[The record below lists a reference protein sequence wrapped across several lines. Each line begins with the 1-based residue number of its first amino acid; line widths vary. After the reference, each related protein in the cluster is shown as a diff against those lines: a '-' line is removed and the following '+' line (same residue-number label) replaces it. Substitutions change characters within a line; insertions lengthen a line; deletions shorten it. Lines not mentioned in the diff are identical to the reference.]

1 MKKLIITAAIFTLL
15 TACSKTPENTTSA
28 TDTTTESAQ
37 HESDAQLNDNKA
49 AQDQAKEREAEAA
62 AIAHDRYDP
71 DSIYEGAENIDIPPP
86 QLKRKLLPGEA
97 LEVKFRP
104 ADTYVGFT
112 VITSTVLDSTRL
124 KVVSEVDD
132 VLDKVE
138 MNNPNCKVIGVEPYT
153 VEFPKRV
160 YYGNTFNLIL
170 DGCTAN
176 EISEV
181 YLYTTRGKLT
191 HRAILEE

>member
-1 MKKLIITAAIFTLL
+1 MARHNGPDMKEYAL
-15 TACSKTPENTTSA
+15 A
-28 TDTTTESAQ
+28 TDYLVRKLKTS
-37 HESDAQLNDNKA
+37 SNP
-49 AQDQAKEREAEAA
+49 RF
-62 AIAHDRYDP
+62 
-71 DSIYEGAENIDIPPP
+71 AENIDIPPP

-191 HRAILEE
+191 HRAIVEE

>member
-1 MKKLIITAAIFTLL
+1 M
-15 TACSKTPENTTSA
+15 
-28 TDTTTESAQ
+28 
-37 HESDAQLNDNKA
+37 
-49 AQDQAKEREAEAA
+49 
-62 AIAHDRYDP
+62 
-71 DSIYEGAENIDIPPP
+71 
-86 QLKRKLLPGEA
+86 
-97 LEVKFRP
+97 KFRP

-138 MNNPNCKVIGVEPYT
+138 MSNPNCKVIGVEPYT

-170 DGCTAN
+170 DGCTAD

-191 HRAILEE
+191 HRAIVEELMWV

>member
-15 TACSKTPENTTSA
+15 TACNKTPENTTSA

-71 DSIYEGAENIDIPPP
+71 DSIYDGAENIDIPPP

-112 VITSTVLDSTRL
+112 VITSTVLDNTRL

>member
-1 MKKLIITAAIFTLL
+1 MKKLIITAAIYTLL
-15 TACSKTPENTTSA
+15 TACSKTPENTASA
-28 TDTTTESAQ
+28 ADIANESPQ
-37 HESDAQLNDNKA
+37 PDNNTI
-49 AQDQAKEREAEAA
+49 QNQAKEREAEAA

-104 ADTYVGFT
+104 SETYVGFT

-124 KVVSEVDD
+124 RVVSEVND

-138 MNNPNCKVIGVEPYT
+138 MDNPNCKVIGIEPYT
-153 VEFPKRV
+153 VKFPKQT
-160 YYGNTFNLIL
+160 YYGDNFNLL
-170 DGCTAN
+170 LKGCTAD
-176 EISEV
+176 EIKEV
-181 YLYTTRGKLT
+181 YLYTTHGKLT
-191 HRAILEE
+191 HRAIVEE